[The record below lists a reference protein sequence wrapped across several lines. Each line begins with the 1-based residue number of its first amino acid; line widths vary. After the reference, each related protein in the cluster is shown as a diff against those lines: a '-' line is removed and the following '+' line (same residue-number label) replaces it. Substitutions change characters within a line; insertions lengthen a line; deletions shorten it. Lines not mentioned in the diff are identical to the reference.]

1 MECSICSCCDQKLYR
16 DSSTNEIFCGEECQQ
31 VAYGLIEYVKPTHIK
46 YAYEW
51 TLGLLEKDRSSTVVD
66 KWVKL
71 FSTLEMQRRWKGLM
85 MNYRN
90 AIMSSQSM
98 DGPIREIQRFMK
110 TEFSLNDDIT
120 PLFTSHQTNIRAYY
134 RLSKNDRAKRNAL
147 KYAEEIGKKLNVDL
161 L

>member
-1 MECSICSCCDQKLYR
+1 
-16 DSSTNEIFCGEECQQ
+16 
-31 VAYGLIEYVKPTHIK
+31 
-46 YAYEW
+46 
-51 TLGLLEKDRSSTVVD
+51 
-66 KWVKL
+66 
-71 FSTLEMQRRWKGLM
+71 
-85 MNYRN
+85 
-90 AIMSSQSM
+90 MSSQSM